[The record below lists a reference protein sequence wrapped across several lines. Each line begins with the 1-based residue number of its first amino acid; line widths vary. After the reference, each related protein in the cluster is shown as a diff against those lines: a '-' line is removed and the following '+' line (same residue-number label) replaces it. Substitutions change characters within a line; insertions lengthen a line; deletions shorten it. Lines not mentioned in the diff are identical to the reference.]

1 MKTFASLLAA
11 TALAFASFAGA
22 QDFPTRPVK
31 IVVPFAAGGA
41 VDSVARVIGARMQEQ
56 MHQPV
61 VVENKPGANADL
73 GAQAVV
79 ASQPDGYT
87 MLLGANGLATNPT
100 LEKNLSYDPLKDLAP
115 VARVGYAPLV
125 LVVPAAKPWKTIQE
139 MVAQSKAAPNT
150 LNYGSAG
157 IGSSGHLAT
166 ELLKSVTGLDATHVA
181 YKGGTPALN
190 DLIGGRIDLMLIN
203 PLEAAPHVKAG
214 KLRAMA
220 VSSSDRIPSL
230 PDVPTFDQAG
240 VKGFDASVWWG
251 FLVPAKTPPQ
261 VVAKLS
267 QETIAALKDPAVR
280 SRLESMGAVVAPQDA
295 ATFGRFLA
303 DETHKWAKVIRE
315 AKITAD

>member
-1 MKTFASLLAA
+1 MKSFASLLAA
-11 TALAFASFAGA
+11 FALAAASLATA
-22 QDFPTRPVK
+22 QDFPSRPVK

-41 VDSVARVIGARMQEQ
+41 VDSVARVIGARLQEQ
-56 MHQPV
+56 IHQPV

-87 MLLGANGLATNPT
+87 MLLGANTLATNPT

-115 VARVGYAPLV
+115 VAQVGYAPLV
-125 LVVPAAKPWKTIQE
+125 LVVPAAKPWKTIPE
-139 MVAQSKAAPNT
+139 MVAQSKAAPNSF
-150 LNYGSAG
+150 NYGTAG

-190 DLIGGRIDLMLIN
+190 DLVAGRLDLMLIN
-203 PLEAAPHVKAG
+203 PLEAVPHVKAG

-220 VSSSDRIPSL
+220 VSSNERIPSL

-240 VKGFDASVWWG
+240 VKGFDARVWWG

-267 QETIAALKDPAVR
+267 QEIVAALKDPAVR

-295 ATFGRFLA
+295 AAFGRFLA

-315 AKITAD
+315 AKISAD